1 MKRHILTLIFALIAS
16 MTTVSAQSS
25 LSAPRPKAPTTN
37 SPRQSK
43 SKKSSSRK
51 AAPSA
56 KKQTAPKSSS
66 QPERKVL
73 YTLGSG
79 EQLSI
84 GEVNFSLKAG
94 KRNCVL
100 ITKNQND
107 ETYSL
112 IFNGSSKVSG
122 AKWIEASVLDPD
134 NFANC
139 CFRYKTKTDK
149 WYVVSQG
156 ATYGPFDDVYVGWGP
171 ACSTYEV
178 YTDDKSVR
186 YYGSQVVD
194 TPFEKYFEKSKFEPV
209 KLKSVN
215 GRHTLIATDF
225 NSYIFDGTKY
235 SPLANTSNYESVY
248 MMVYPNGEAVL
259 RFYDKSSSSN
269 VFYSLKD
276 GKSVKMPSNKE
287 LNFLTGQFS
296 SQLGEGN
303 VTMDWSV
310 YCNPQWENAYN
321 YVRKISDATGQHVM
335 ETSGMYDFVMIDNKS
350 YGKSCALNLWFDPE
364 DNAFRWTALEGRE
377 VVYYSYSL

>member
-16 MTTVSAQSS
+16 MATISAQSS

-37 SPRQSK
+37 SPRQPK

-66 QPERKVL
+66 QPERKVV
-73 YTLGSG
+73 YTLGAG
-79 EQLSI
+79 EQLAI
-84 GEVNFSLKAG
+84 GEVNLCFKAG
-94 KRNCVL
+94 KRNYVL
-100 ITKNQND
+100 ITQNKDD

-112 IFNGSSKVSG
+112 VFNGSNKVTG
-122 AKWIEASVLDPD
+122 AKWIDASILDPD
-134 NFANC
+134 SYANC
-139 CFRYKTKTDK
+139 CFRYKTKADK
-149 WYVVSQG
+149 WYVVSQER
-156 ATYGPFDDVYVGWGP
+156 AYGPFDNVYVGGGP
-171 ACSTYEV
+171 ASSTYEV
-178 YTDDKSVR
+178 YTDGTAVR

-235 SPLANTSNYESVY
+235 SPLTNTSNYLSVS
-248 MMVYPNGEAVL
+248 MMVYPNGEAIL
-259 RFYDKSSSSN
+259 EFFDSN
-269 VFYSLKD
+269 AQMWVAYSLKD
-276 GKSVKMPSNKE
+276 GKSVKMPSNKV
-287 LNFLTGQFS
+287 LNYKTGQFV
-296 SQLGEGN
+296 SQVGEGN
-303 VTMDWSV
+303 VEMDWSN
-310 YCNPQWENAYN
+310 YCNPDWENAYN
-321 YVRKISDATGQHVM
+321 DVRKISDASGLHVM

-350 YGKSCALNLWFDPE
+350 YGKSCALNLWYDPE